1 MGKQPVKLKAVVY
14 ALSPFQQKVMPG
26 LWKDLAG
33 KTHHKRREMKVIA
46 AYLLAVLGGNTCPT
60 DKDLKKILGSEG
72 VMEFHEV
79 EHAPCLPGL
88 IVAII
93 STTNTTPLPSEDIEE
108 EEEKEVEKEEYN
120 EEVNLPW
127 KLLGGWQIN
136 TRIMSLEKE
145 IAEFNRQIAD
155 QKIAQ
160 KNAGFHKRKIDETEW
175 LSNKEQQRVVV
186 NHVGVSNNSLLEGGG
201 TAGHN
206 YGYSMSPQ
214 VLHGP
219 VAGSINGNVVGS
231 LAGPVGGSHAG
242 QLYGS
247 CGNAYRPTPY
257 MESSKGL
264 SNTIPGNAYRPAP
277 WVESSKGLPNTI
289 PGEAYRP
296 PPYLEGSTGLP
307 NTTPPPHQFANTV
320 PAAELSQSSGSQAV
334 DAPAE
339 IVLRSAGFRQLAKF
353 HHAVLSH
360 EQAQQALQEVH
371 ALLIGSYGSAASRI
385 TPYCPKGACC
395 KSVGE

>member
-1 MGKQPVKLKAVVY
+1 MVHFLLQLQWISRSETTG
-14 ALSPFQQKVMPG
+14 
-26 LWKDLAG
+26 
-33 KTHHKRREMKVIA
+33 IA
-46 AYLLAVLGGNTCPT
+46 NLRTFSNNDT
-60 DKDLKKILGSEG
+60 IIESE
-72 VMEFHEV
+72 
-79 EHAPCLPGL
+79 PQLRPPQ
-88 IVAII
+88 
-93 STTNTTPLPSEDIEE
+93 TTNTTPLPSEDIEE

-120 EEVNLPW
+120 EDVNLPW

-160 KNAGFHKRKIDETEW
+160 KNAGFHKRKIDETEC
-175 LSNKEQQRVVV
+175 
-186 NHVGVSNNSLLEGGG
+186 LLEGGG
-201 TAGHN
+201 TGGHN

-231 LAGPVGGSHAG
+231 LAGPVGGVAMGGPGAGISPSPQGGSYAGGHGGSRVDSIPGQIGSHAG

-264 SNTIPGNAYRPAP
+264 SNTIPGDSNRPP
-277 WVESSKGLPNTI
+277 PQLEVSSGLPNTI
-289 PGEAYRP
+289 PGNAYRPRP

-320 PAAELSQSSGSQAV
+320 PAAELSQSSGSEAV

-339 IVLRSAGFRQLAKF
+339 IVLRWQDITFSLVSISVVYKASL
-353 HHAVLSH
+353 
-360 EQAQQALQEVH
+360 EV
-371 ALLIGSYGSAASRI
+371 ISQSQK
-385 TPYCPKGACC
+385 C
-395 KSVGE
+395 